1 MRVIQETAG
10 EPQSPTDAQLIA
22 QPLRQIANC
31 LAFIAVNSVESK
43 GKSKEDFA
51 PILSS
56 FGFEKKAIAA
66 LLQMEGKAVA
76 ARIKAAKRK

>member
-1 MRVIQETAG
+1 MKVIQETVG
-10 EPQSPTDAQLIA
+10 QPQSSTDAQLIA

-43 GKSKEDFA
+43 GMSKEDFM

-56 FGFEKKAIAA
+56 FGFEKKMIAA
-66 LLQMEGKAVA
+66 LLQTDGKTVA
-76 ARIKAAKRK
+76 ARIKEAKKK